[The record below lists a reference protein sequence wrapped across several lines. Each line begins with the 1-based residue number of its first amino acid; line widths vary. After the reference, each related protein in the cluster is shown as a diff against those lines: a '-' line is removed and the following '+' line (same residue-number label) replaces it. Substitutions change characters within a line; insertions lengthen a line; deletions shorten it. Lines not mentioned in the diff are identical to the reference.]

1 MPRTYGKRA
10 KQTRLSFAPI
20 ALSQDSAEDA
30 DEKSGR
36 KATLRYAHPSLP
48 TIRSTRSQPN
58 GQSSRSMSPVPFVK
72 KSSADQQGSVSEA
85 ETSEQSTLTK
95 KKKKKSKKNR
105 QEQRKKK
112 DKKEKEEKDKEKSE
126 ETADELPQHS
136 TSETKVPVGRE
147 SESDGDEEALA
158 SARKVREAQALKRKR
173 SQTPSDT
180 AHSPSH
186 NPSLSAK
193 SSDSDAQDIITCP
206 RRKIRRKLRRGPT
219 QQPTIVLDDDDS
231 DEGPISTPA
240 RKRRRAIDA
249 QPPQT
254 PEQNLDQDELDLR
267 EDLEDLQDSVVKETR
282 TRGRLA
288 NSARAQRQQH
298 LEALRRRR
306 AGAKETNDERSG
318 TPKSASESEGES
330 NDDDGDETEGENTI
344 MQPRFR
350 QRNEDSDVESSVAS
364 NEDLDRYEDDF
375 VLEDGTLGAPSSL
388 PDMPFEF
395 TRHAYKQL
403 KDYFQDAVEW
413 MVFNQLNPAFERSS
427 PVYQV
432 AFSKLEDEVKGRT
445 GSQLIS
451 SVWNANFRNA
461 LMARPHMEVTGYPTL
476 ENHPCDACNRSGHPA
491 SSDMKLHGKA
501 YSLETFEPLSDE
513 ASDAEE
519 DGQERDRNGHVLPDE
534 NTRFLLGRHCKN
546 RATMAHTLI
555 HWRFRLNEWV
565 VDHLKRMGYMSD
577 KEVLRRSH
585 WSQKKRAK
593 KAAEAVGLMV
603 YEGEIKKLWRD
614 FHIDL
619 RSARESITLG

>member
-30 DEKSGR
+30 DEKSDR
-36 KATLRYAHPSLP
+36 KATLRYGHPSMP
-48 TIRSTRSQPN
+48 TIRSTRSQPS
-58 GQSSRSMSPVPFVK
+58 GPSSKSMSPVPFVK
-72 KSSADQQGSVSEA
+72 KSLADQQGSISRA
-85 ETSEQSTLTK
+85 ETSKKSNPTK
-95 KKKKKSKKNR
+95 KKKKKKEEEEEEEKKKKN
-105 QEQRKKK
+105 KKK
-112 DKKEKEEKDKEKSE
+112 SE
-126 ETADELPQHS
+126 DELPQPS
-136 TSETKVPVGRE
+136 TSETRMTVDRE
-147 SESDGDEEALA
+147 SESDDDEEAPT
-158 SARKVREAQALKRKR
+158 SARKAREARVLKRKR
-173 SQTPSDT
+173 PQTPSDT
-180 AHSPSH
+180 AHSPSQ
-186 NPSLSAK
+186 NPSPSAE
-193 SSDSDAQDIITCP
+193 SNDSDADDIISRP
-206 RRKIRRKLRRGPT
+206 RGKLRRGPA
-219 QQPTIVLDDDDS
+219 QQPTIVPDDDDS

-249 QPPQT
+249 QPPKT
-254 PEQNLDQDELDLR
+254 PEQSLDQDELDLR
-267 EDLEDLQDSVVKETR
+267 EDLQDLQDSVVKETR

-306 AGAKETNDERSG
+306 AGEKETEDEGSG
-318 TPKSASESEGES
+318 TPQSASESEHER
-330 NDDDGDETEGENTI
+330 DDDSGDETGSGSTI
-344 MQPRFR
+344 PQPRFR
-350 QRNEDSDVESSVAS
+350 QQNGDSDVESSVAS
-364 NEDLDRYEDDF
+364 DEDLDRYEDDF

-395 TRHAYKQL
+395 SRHAYKQL

-451 SVWNANFRNA
+451 SVWNASFRSA
-461 LMARPHMEVTGYPTL
+461 LMARPRLEVTGYPTL

-513 ASDAEE
+513 SSDAEE
-519 DGQERDRNGHVLPDE
+519 DGQERDRDGHVLPDE

-555 HWRFRLNEWV
+555 HWRFHLNEWV
-565 VDHLKRMGYMSD
+565 VDHLKRMGYMTD

-585 WSQKKRAK
+585 WSQKKKAK
-593 KAAEAVGLMV
+593 KAAETVGLMV

-614 FHIDL
+614 FHINL
-619 RSARESITLG
+619 RTARESVTLG

>member
-30 DEKSGR
+30 DEKSDK
-36 KATLRYAHPSLP
+36 KATLRYGHPSMP
-48 TIRSTRSQPN
+48 TIHSTRSHPGGPSGETMSPIPFIKKSPTVQ
-58 GQSSRSMSPVPFVK
+58 QSSKLKEEPSEKSTPLK
-72 KSSADQQGSVSEA
+72 K
-85 ETSEQSTLTK
+85 T
-95 KKKKKSKKNR
+95 
-105 QEQRKKK
+105 KKK
-112 DKKEKEEKDKEKSE
+112 DKKEKKEEKKTKDKKGKKEKNKKKKKSE
-126 ETADELPQHS
+126 ELVDELPQPS
-136 TSETKVPVGRE
+136 TSESKAPIHPE
-147 SESDGDEEALA
+147 AESDDDDEAPT
-158 SARKVREAQALKRKR
+158 SARKVRETRVLKRKR
-173 SQTPSDT
+173 SQTPSDI
-180 AHSPSH
+180 APSPSQ
-186 NPSLSAK
+186 NFSPLEK
-193 SSDSDAQDIITCP
+193 PNDSDVEITSRP
-206 RRKIRRKLRRGPT
+206 RRKLRRGPA
-219 QQPTIVLDDDDS
+219 QRPSIVLDNDDS

-240 RKRRRAIDA
+240 RKRRRPIDT
-249 QPPQT
+249 QLPQT

-306 AGAKETNDERSG
+306 AGEKETDEISE
-318 TPKSASESEGES
+318 TQQSASDSEDGS
-330 NDDDGDETEGENTI
+330 NDGNGDETEGENSI
-344 MQPRFR
+344 SQPRFR
-350 QRNEDSDVESSVAS
+350 QQNEDSDVESSVAS
-364 NEDLDRYEDDF
+364 DEDLDRYEDDF

-388 PDMPFEF
+388 EHMPFEF
-395 TRHAYKQL
+395 SRHSYKQL

-432 AFSKLEDEVKGRT
+432 AFSKLEDEVKGRA

-451 SVWNANFRNA
+451 SVWNSNFRSA
-461 LMARPHMEVTGYPTL
+461 LMARPRIEITGYPTL

-491 SSDMKLHGKA
+491 SSDMKLYGQA

-513 ASDAEE
+513 NSDTE
-519 DGQERDRNGHVLPDE
+519 DDKQERDRDGHVLPDE
-534 NTRFLLGRHCKN
+534 DTRFLLGRHCKN

-555 HWRFRLNEWV
+555 HWRFHLNEWV
-565 VDHLKRMGYMSD
+565 VDHLERMGYMSD
-577 KEVLRRSH
+577 DEVLRRSH
-585 WSQKKRAK
+585 WSQKKRTK

-614 FHIDL
+614 FHINL
-619 RSARESITLG
+619 RTARESVTLE

>member
-30 DEKSGR
+30 DEKSDR
-36 KATLRYAHPSLP
+36 KATLCYGHPSMP
-48 TIRSTRSQPN
+48 TIRSTRPQPS
-58 GQSSRSMSPVPFVK
+58 GPSSESMSPVPFVK
-72 KSSADQQGSVSEA
+72 KSSADQQGPVSKA
-85 ETSEQSTLTK
+85 ETSGQSTPTK
-95 KKKKKSKKNR
+95 MMMMKKKKSKKDR
-105 QEQRKKK
+105 QEQKKKK
-112 DKKEKEEKDKEKSE
+112 DKKGKKEKNKKKSE
-126 ETADELPQHS
+126 ETADELSQHS
-136 TSETKVPVGRE
+136 TLETKVPIRRE
-147 SESDGDEEALA
+147 SESDSDEEAPA
-158 SARKVREAQALKRKR
+158 SARKVREARALKRKR

-180 AHSPSH
+180 AHSPSQ
-186 NPSLSAK
+186 NPSLSTK
-193 SSDSDAQDIITCP
+193 SSDSDAQDIISRP
-206 RRKIRRKLRRGPT
+206 RRKLRRGPA
-219 QQPTIVLDDDDS
+219 QQQTIVLDDDDS

-267 EDLEDLQDSVVKETR
+267 EDLQDLQDSVVKETR

-306 AGAKETNDERSG
+306 AGGKETDDERSG

-330 NDDDGDETEGENTI
+330 DDDNEDETEGESTI
-344 MQPRFR
+344 LQPRFR

-364 NEDLDRYEDDF
+364 DEDLDRYEDDF
-375 VLEDGTLGAPSSL
+375 VLEDGTLGAPNSL

-461 LMARPHMEVTGYPTL
+461 LMARPHMEVTEYPTL

-513 ASDAEE
+513 SSDAEE

-565 VDHLKRMGYMSD
+565 VDYLERMGYMSD

-593 KAAEAVGLMV
+593 KAAEAVGLMI
-603 YEGEIKKLWRD
+603 YEGEVKKLWRD

-619 RSARESITLG
+619 RSARESMTLG